1 MHGCSKCF
9 HPNTYN
15 TLKCQT
21 MGYLLNICQERTNFV
36 KNIVSHFVEIWE
48 HEWDEL
54 YKNNCEIKE
63 FCKNTDVRPALKPR
77 DALFG
82 GRTNASK
89 LYHSCSP
96 DEKIKYYDVTSLYP
110 FVQKTERYPLGAP
123 TVITDVFD
131 TNLDKYF

>member
-1 MHGCSKCF
+1 MYKYYC
-9 HPNTYN
+9 
-15 TLKCQT
+15 
-21 MGYLLNICQERTNFV
+21 
-36 KNIVSHFVEIWE
+36 
-48 HEWDEL
+48 EL
-54 YKNNCEIKE
+54 KE

-110 FVQKTERYPLGAP
+110 FVQKTGRYPLGAP
-123 TVITDVFD
+123 TVITDIFD
-131 TNLDKYF
+131 TNLDEYFGLIQCRIIPPRRLRFPVLPARINGKLLFA